1 MKKMTRFFYS
11 GLVVLSAA
19 ACSADTPDTGSSSA
33 GAVQNP
39 FAGKKVLV
47 AYYSH
52 SGNTQAVA
60 RQIAQAVQGDLF
72 AIETVQLYPAA
83 YNDLTAQAKREINA
97 GFMPELKNKVPQME
111 TYDVVFIGSP
121 NWWGTYAPA
130 VKTFL
135 SQYDFSAKTLVP
147 FFTHG
152 GGGMQRC
159 ERDMKA
165 QLPQARFLKAAAFPG
180 RSSGAAPEAL
190 QNWLD
195 KLAQETL

>member
-1 MKKMTRFFYS
+1 MKKITRLICS
-11 GLVVLSAA
+11 GMMFLSAA
-19 ACSADTPDTGSSSA
+19 ACGTDSGETGSSA
-33 GAVQNP
+33 PKIQTQQA

-47 AYYSH
+47 AYYSY

-60 RQIAQAVQGDLF
+60 RQIAQATGGDLF
-72 AIETVQLYPAA
+72 AIETVQTYPER

-97 GFMPELKNKVPQME
+97 GFMPELKATVPQLE

-135 SQYDFSAKTLVP
+135 SQYNFSGKKLVP

-159 ERDMKA
+159 ESDMKA
-165 QLPQARFLKAAAFPG
+165 QLPQAQFLPAAAFPG
-180 RSSGAAPEAL
+180 RASGADAEKL
-190 QNWLD
+190 NRWLS
-195 KLAQETL
+195 KLAQ

>member
-1 MKKMTRFFYS
+1 MKKMTQLIYS
-11 GLVVLSAA
+11 GMMFLSVA
-19 ACSADTPDTGSSSA
+19 ACSADPGETGSSAASA
-33 GAVQNP
+33 QP
-39 FAGKKVLV
+39 QPTFAGKKVLV
-47 AYYSH
+47 AYYSY

-60 RQIAQAVQGDLF
+60 RQIAQATGGDLF
-72 AIETVQLYPAA
+72 AIETVQTYPER

-97 GFMPELKNKVPQME
+97 GFMPELKAQVPQME

-135 SQYDFSAKTLVP
+135 SQYDFGGKKLVP

-159 ERDMKA
+159 ESDMKA
-165 QLPQARFLKAAAFPG
+165 QLPQAQFLPAAAFPG
-180 RSSGAAPEAL
+180 RTSGADPQKL
-190 QNWLD
+190 QSWLE
-195 KLAQETL
+195 KLLP